1 MAVFYNQATLSFND
15 NTINSNIVTGEI
27 VEVLDADKTSTP
39 STYSDGDEITYIISI
54 VNSGTTAFT
63 GLTITD
69 NLGEYPFGAGTLV
82 PLTYTEGSVRYFVNG
97 VLQPAPAVADEQ
109 PLTITGI
116 NVPAGGNAVVVYR
129 AEANQ
134 FAPIDVEGT
143 ITNTAVISG
152 GGITSPIT
160 VSTTVSAESGLNL
173 SITKAV
179 SPETVS
185 ENGQLT
191 YTFTIQNLGSVPAV
205 ASDNLVVTDTFD
217 PVLDIVSVTLDGTAL
232 SEPADYSYDEVTGVF
247 TTTAGRIT
255 VPAATYSQDP
265 GTGAWIVTP
274 GVAVLRVT
282 GNI

>member
-97 VLQPAPAVADEQ
+97 VLQSAPAVADEQ

-134 FAPIDVEGT
+134 CAPIDVEGT

-152 GGITSPIT
+152 GGITAPIT

>member
-97 VLQPAPAVADEQ
+97 VLQSAPAVADEQ

-152 GGITSPIT
+152 GGITAPIT

>member
-152 GGITSPIT
+152 GGITAPIT
-160 VSTTVSAESGLNL
+160 VSTIVSAESGLNL